1 LITDIWNRI
10 RQLYEAEVAHQFL
23 LHLNVRDLVAH
34 PIFGYVPLSDYL
46 FWNISQLGD
55 PDTNWLVFSFDRSAG
70 AQFPE
75 DLRVRGGARAG
86 YQWRFGLNATLYKF
100 AQSSAIAGN
109 ERAALAAL
117 ATLVDLHPD
126 FVPCIRDDAKPERPF
141 ATFAENPAFQS
152 LLNKGSQ
159 THWKHLNPG
168 IRTAASGMKRDNPLS
183 DVLNRF
189 DGLLHGNPYGRRV
202 GVIVERV
209 EMLAPNRHRSRR
221 NENIGYTETIL
232 VTETLARWAWDR
244 GIRMSRNLLILTT
257 QNLAEVAPELVSS
270 RELVVIEVPFP
281 EIQERRAF
289 LRHLFVMPEH
299 WQPPPEPKEGEEPV
313 KEWPPFRQR
322 TQYPDTLRYSEG
334 FNQRDAAQLTAGLT
348 LTSLYDV
355 FLPIALRSQA
365 LQREHLFERKAREVS
380 DFSRGLLEL
389 VPSDVPLEH
398 IGGLNHVGRYFTEV
412 IPRLLERDL
421 KSVPNGVWL
430 FGPPGTGKSL
440 TVRALAR
447 STIAPVLRLRM
458 PHELGVRAVEPGLTS
473 EDDYAND
480 LALALA
486 YARSIGPTVIFVD
499 RVDET
504 FRAGR
509 WSQERI
515 VTSRALGMILDWMA
529 RPDTRGDIL
538 WVAASARPHFI
549 EPRLV
554 TTPLMDTLV
563 YFLPTPT
570 ERADILRKVLLHYA
584 VPTAGELPYEEI
596 ARQPAAENLTGED
609 VATIAVRAHRRAR
622 AQGRAAVSRDDLL
635 AVLNDFASESTPR
648 MIERLSLEAARFASA
663 RSQLPDTVLP
673 PLAATV
679 LDNSRIAKE
688 RIENRL
694 RELAAMMPETI

>member
-1 LITDIWNRI
+1 LIAEIWNRI
-10 RQLYEAEVAHQFL
+10 RYLYESEVAHQFL

-34 PIFGYVPLSDYL
+34 PIFGYISFSDYL

-55 PDTNWLVFSFDRSAG
+55 ADTNWLVFSFDRSVG
-70 AQFPE
+70 GQFPE
-75 DLRVRGGARAG
+75 DLRVRGGARAD

-109 ERAALAAL
+109 HRAALAAL
-117 ATLVDLHPD
+117 ETLVQLHPD
-126 FVPCIRDDAKPERPF
+126 FIPCIRDDAQPERPF
-141 ATFAENPAFQS
+141 AALADNPDFQN
-152 LLNKGSQ
+152 LLQVRSQ
-159 THWKHLNPG
+159 KQWKRLNPG
-168 IRTAASGMKRDNPLS
+168 IRAAATGIRRDTPLH

-189 DGLLHGNPYGRRV
+189 DGLLHSNPYGRRV
-202 GVIVERV
+202 GILVERV

-221 NENIGYTETIL
+221 NETLGATEMVL
-232 VTETLARWAWDR
+232 VTETFARWASDR
-244 GIRMSRNLLILTT
+244 GIRNCRNLLILTT

-270 RELVVIEVPFP
+270 REIVVMEVPFP
-281 EIQERRAF
+281 DLQERRAF

-355 FLPIALRSQA
+355 FLPVALRSQA
-365 LQREHLFERKAREVS
+365 IERHHLYERKAREVS

-389 VPSDVPLEH
+389 VSSDMPLEH
-398 IGGLNHVGRYFTEV
+398 VGGLAHVRRYFTEV
-412 IPRLLERDL
+412 IPRLLERDV

-447 STIAPVLRLRM
+447 SMIAPVLRLRM
-458 PHELGVRAVEPGLTS
+458 PHELGVRPVEPGLTS

-486 YARSIGPTVIFVD
+486 YARSVGPSVIFVD

-515 VTSRALGMILDWMA
+515 VTSRALGMILDWMG

-538 WVAASARPHFI
+538 WVLASARPHLI
-549 EPRLV
+549 EPRLLG
-554 TTPLMDTLV
+554 TPLMDTLV
-563 YFLPTPT
+563 YFLPTPA
-570 ERADILRKVLLHYA
+570 ERADILRKVFLHYE
-584 VPTAGELPYEEI
+584 VPTAGELPYEEL
-596 ARQPAAENLTGED
+596 ARQPSAEHLTGED
-609 VATIAVRAHRRAR
+609 LVTVVIRAHRRAR
-622 AQGRAAVSRDDLL
+622 GQGRTAVGRDDLL
-635 AVLNDFASESTPR
+635 AVLNDFASESTPQV
-648 MIERLSLEAARFASA
+648 IERLSLEAARFASA

-679 LDNSRIAKE
+679 LDNNRIAKE

-694 RELAAMMPETI
+694 RELAATMPETF

>member
-1 LITDIWNRI
+1 MIADVWNRI
-10 RQLYEAEVAHQFL
+10 RELYEAEVAHEFL

-34 PIFGYVPLSDYL
+34 PIFGYIPFTDYL
-46 FWNISQLGD
+46 LWNVSQLGD
-55 PDTNWLVFSFDRSAG
+55 ADANWLVFFYDRSVG
-70 AQFPE
+70 AHFPE
-75 DLRVRGGARAG
+75 DLRVRGGARAD

-117 ATLVDLHPD
+117 ETLVDLHPD
-126 FVPCIRDDAKPERPF
+126 FISCIQDDAKPERPF
-141 ATFAENPAFQS
+141 AALANSPAFQG
-152 LLNKGSQ
+152 LLNKGSSVR
-159 THWKHLNPG
+159 WKRINPG
-168 IRTAASGMKRDNPLS
+168 IRTAASGIGRNNPLS

-189 DGLLHGNPYGRRV
+189 DGLLHANPYGRRV
-202 GVIVERV
+202 GIVVERV

-221 NENIGYTETIL
+221 NENIGSMEMVL
-232 VTETLARWAWDR
+232 VTETLARWAGDR
-244 GIRMSRNLLILTT
+244 GIRARRNLLILTT

-270 RELVVIEVPFP
+270 RELVVLEVPFP
-281 EIQERRAF
+281 HIQERRAF
-289 LRHLFVMPEH
+289 LRHLSVMPPH

-313 KEWPPFRQR
+313 KEWPPYRQR
-322 TQYPDTLRYSEG
+322 TQYPDALRYSEG

-355 FLPIALRSQA
+355 FLPAALRSEPI
-365 LQREHLFERKAREVS
+365 QREQLYERKAREVS

-389 VPSDVPLEH
+389 VPADVPLEH
-398 IGGLNHVGRYFTEV
+398 VGGLAHVARYFGEV
-412 IPRLLERDL
+412 IPRLLERDV

-480 LALALA
+480 LALALT
-486 YARSIGPTVIFVD
+486 YARSIGPAILFVD

-504 FRAGR
+504 FRADR
-509 WSQERI
+509 WTQERV

-529 RPDTRGDIL
+529 RPDTRGDL
-538 WVAASARPHFI
+538 FWVGASARPHRI
-549 EPRLV
+549 EPRLL

-563 YFLPTPT
+563 YFLPTPM
-570 ERADILRKVLLHYA
+570 ERADILRKVLLHHQI
-584 VPTAGELPYEEI
+584 PTAGELPYEEI
-596 ARQPAAENLTGED
+596 ARQPAAEYLTGED
-609 VATIAVRAHRRAR
+609 LTTIAVRAHRRAR
-622 AQGRAAVSRDDLL
+622 SQGRSAVGRDDLL
-635 AVLNDFASESTPR
+635 AVLEDFASESTPR
-648 MIERLSLEAARFASA
+648 MIERLSLEAVRFASA
-663 RSQLPDTVLP
+663 RSQLPDVILP

-679 LDNSRIAKE
+679 LDGNRIAKE

-694 RELAAMMPETI
+694 RELATSMPEIF